1 MVQRIQTLFFTL
13 AAGVLFGQFGVP
25 YLQTNAGNPAATLEP
40 LTDGVLNPMD
50 NYGIL
55 GLTLLGGFIALGSV
69 FLFKNR
75 PLQAKL
81 AGGGILV
88 SVFLMVLAGF
98 VSKVTL
104 DAIPEGGHAE
114 LGAGLAAPVIALVNF
129 WLALRNIRK
138 DEALVRSMDRL
149 R

>member
-1 MVQRIQTLFFTL
+1 MIQRIQTLFFTI

-25 YLQTNAGNPAATLEP
+25 YLQTATGDPATTLAP
-40 LTDGVLNPMD
+40 LSDGVLNPMD

-55 GLTLLGGFIALGSV
+55 GLTLMGGLLAVGSV

-88 SVFLMVLAGF
+88 SVFLLVLAGF

-104 DAIPEGGHAE
+104 DAVPEGGHAE
-114 LGAGLAAPVIALVNF
+114 WGAGLAAPVIALANF

-138 DEALVRSMDRL
+138 DEALVKSMDRL